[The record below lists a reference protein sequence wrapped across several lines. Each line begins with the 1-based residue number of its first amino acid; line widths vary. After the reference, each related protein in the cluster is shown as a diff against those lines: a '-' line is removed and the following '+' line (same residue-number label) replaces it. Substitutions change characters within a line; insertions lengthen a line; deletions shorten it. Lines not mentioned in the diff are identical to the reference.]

1 MNQFFS
7 FKRFT
12 LLVKKHWADNKKRY
26 ALSAM
31 AFFGLLIIWF
41 VFTILTL
48 SDEMIPMGKEVQ
60 TITFFF
66 SLFAVGTFY
75 ASQYFSDLGSR
86 AKGINFLL
94 VPASA
99 FEKLL
104 CSLLYTTLLFFVV
117 FTATYYL
124 ADILMVGIAKT
135 ISGTVQTDEKIAVA
149 NVFDITIIP
158 LNKDTTLNFLLFFF
172 SVQSAFLLGSVYFE
186 KYSFIKTIISGFIAG
201 FILFCFVFFFYEQLL
216 PPGDHHRGFLT
227 SYRVR
232 VDGADDRLIQIPN
245 WIGQIFRFL
254 IMYGIAPFLWVV
266 TYYRLKEK
274 QV

>member
-7 FKRFT
+7 FKRFA
-12 LLVKKHWADNKKRY
+12 LLVSKHWADNKKRY
-26 ALSAM
+26 GLAM
-31 AFFGLLIIWF
+31 LAFVGLLVTWF
-41 VFTILTL
+41 VFTILTGF
-48 SDEMIPMGKEVQ
+48 EERPMGREVQ
-60 TITFFF
+60 TITFYF

-104 CSLLYTTLLFFVV
+104 CSLLYTAVLFLFV

-124 ADILMVGIAKT
+124 ADVLMVVLARAF
-135 ISGTVQTDEKIAVA
+135 SGAVQTGEKIAVV
-149 NVFDITIIP
+149 NVFDVLVLPFNSSMTF
-158 LNKDTTLNFLLFFF
+158 NFLAFFI

-186 KYSFIKTIISGFIAG
+186 KYSFIKTIICGFITG
-201 FILFCFVFFFYEQLL
+201 FLLFCFMYFTNEYLL
-216 PPGDHHRGFLT
+216 PPGGFHKGFLT

-232 VDGADDRLIQIPN
+232 VDGVSDRLVQIPG
-245 WIGQIFRFL
+245 WIGQVLWLL
-254 IMYGIAPFLWVV
+254 IMYGTAPFLWIV

>member
-7 FKRFT
+7 FKRFS
-12 LLVKKHWADNKKRY
+12 LLVLKHWADNKKRY
-26 ALSAM
+26 GLSVL
-31 AFFGLLIIWF
+31 AFIGLLTTWF
-41 VFTILTL
+41 VFTILTGF
-48 SDEMIPMGKEVQ
+48 DAQPMGKEVQ

-66 SLFAVGTFY
+66 TLFALGTFY

-104 CSLLYTTLLFFVV
+104 CSLLYTILLFFVV

-124 ADILMVGIAKT
+124 VDVLMVGIAKAIT
-135 ISGTVQTDEKIAVA
+135 ATSGTGGKPTVA
-149 NVFDITIIP
+149 NVFDIIILP
-158 LNKDTTLNFLLFFF
+158 FNNDTTVNFLLFFF
-172 SVQSAFLLGSVYFE
+172 SAQSAFLLGSVYFE
-186 KYSFIKTIISGFIAG
+186 KYSFIKTIICGFVGG
-201 FILFCFVFFFYEQLL
+201 FILFCFIYFFNEQLL
-216 PPGDHHRGFLT
+216 PAGDYPKGFLT
-227 SYRVR
+227 SFRVR
-232 VDGADDRLIQIPN
+232 VDGINDRLVQIPA
-245 WIGQIFRFL
+245 WIGQVLRFL
-254 IMYGIAPFLWVV
+254 VMYAIAPFLWIV

>member
-12 LLVKKHWADNKKRY
+12 LLVLKHWADNKKRY
-26 ALSAM
+26 SLSVL

-41 VFTILTL
+41 TFSILTKV
-48 SDEMIPMGKEVQ
+48 DNAPMGREIQ

-66 SLFAVGTFY
+66 ALFVVGCFY

-86 AKGINFLL
+86 PKGINFLL

-104 CSLLYTTLLFFVV
+104 CGLLYTAVLFFLV
-117 FTATYYL
+117 FTIAYYL
-124 ADILMVGIAKT
+124 ADVLMVGIAKT
-135 ISGTVQTDEKIAVA
+135 LPPNPNASEKPAVV
-149 NVFDITIIP
+149 NVFDIISLP
-158 LNKDTTLNFLLFFF
+158 FSQDTTLNFLFFFF
-172 SVQSAFLLGSVYFE
+172 SVQAAFLLGSVYFE
-186 KYSFIKTIISGFIAG
+186 KFSFIKTVISGFVTG
-201 FILFCFVFFFYEQLL
+201 FILFCLLYFLDEQLL
-216 PPGDHHRGFLT
+216 PPGDYPKGFLT
-227 SYRVR
+227 AYRVR
-232 VDGADDRLIQIPN
+232 VDGVNDHLVQIPA
-245 WIGQIFRFL
+245 WIGQVLRFL
-254 IMYGIAPFLWVV
+254 VLYAIAPFLWVV